1 MNMSHESHP
10 FYSFKEHSAAV
21 KAVSWCPWQS
31 NILGNFSWKTVDSQF
46 CSIIKVIVFI
56 KATGGGTADGK
67 IKIWNIYNVHV
78 VHDVDAKSQ
87 ISSLLWSKDFKE
99 IISSH
104 GYSLN
109 QLTVWRY
116 PDMNKICDLTGHTGR
131 VLMMSMSPDQETVA
145 SAGADETLR
154 LWKCF
159 GLNEKQRKAKR
170 IQNIADMK
178 SASYSGFSN
187 CIR

>member
-1 MNMSHESHP
+1 MVSMAKQYFRFISVFVWFLINNNYIIT
-10 FYSFKEHSAAV
+10 FYL
-21 KAVSWCPWQS
+21 
-31 NILGNFSWKTVDSQF
+31 I
-46 CSIIKVIVFI
+46 
-56 KATGGGTADGK
+56 ATGGGTADGK
-67 IKIWNIYNVHV
+67 IKIWNIYNGHV
-78 VHDVDAKSQ
+78 LHNIDAKSQ

-116 PDMNKICDLTGHTGR
+116 PEMNKICDLTGHTGR
-131 VLMMSMSPDQETVA
+131 VLMMCMSPDQETVA

-159 GLNEKQRKAKR
+159 GLSDKQRKAKR
-170 IQNIADMK
+170 IQSINDMK